1 MIDGL
6 ISVLSGV
13 IILVC
18 SCILILGIWD
28 DQWFRFG
35 PNEDLEF
42 LKIPINTS
50 AKYYSLLSLLC
61 IVYAAKAVGDFYI
74 DPWIQARYLGLI
86 SQRFD
91 NTWLSLHVSLWRV
104 YSWVMTL
111 LMVQIVLS
119 QFDLWLFGVI
129 VTIIVDLWITYTERN
144 NEGFTTA
151 EIRTLK
157 KMAQNA
163 TQ

>member
-6 ISVLSGV
+6 ISILSGV

-18 SCILILGIWD
+18 TCILILGIWD

-35 PNEDLEF
+35 PNKDLTF
-42 LKIPINTS
+42 LKIPINTTS
-50 AKYYSLLSLLC
+50 KYYSLLSLLC

-74 DPWIQARYLGLI
+74 DPWIQARYLGLL
-86 SQRFD
+86 SQRFN
-91 NTWLSLHVSLWRV
+91 NTWLTLHVSLWRI

-129 VTIIVDLWITYTERN
+129 VTIIVDLWITYSERH
-144 NEGFTTA
+144 NEGFTA
-151 EIRTLK
+151 SEIKILKLVAQKATL
-157 KMAQNA
+157 
-163 TQ
+163 

>member
-42 LKIPINTS
+42 LKIPINTT

-86 SQRFD
+86 SQRFN
-91 NTWLSLHVSLWRV
+91 NTWLSLHVSLWRI

-129 VTIIVDLWITYTERN
+129 VTIIVDLWITYSERN
-144 NEGFTTA
+144 NEGFTAA
-151 EIRTLK
+151 EIKTLK
-157 KMAQNA
+157 KMAQKA
-163 TQ
+163 TL